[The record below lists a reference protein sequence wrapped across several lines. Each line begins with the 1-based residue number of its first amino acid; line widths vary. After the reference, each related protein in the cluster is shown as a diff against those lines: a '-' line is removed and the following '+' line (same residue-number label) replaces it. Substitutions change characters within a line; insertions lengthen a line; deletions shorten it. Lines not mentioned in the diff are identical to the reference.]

1 MKIRSKYKGA
11 SWTWSMFRGK
21 FDEMKRM
28 KQNLI
33 GVNINIALLLKRNKY
48 FEEQNLT
55 LKLFCDEV

>member
-1 MKIRSKYKGA
+1 
-11 SWTWSMFRGK
+11 MFRGK